1 MEQLN
6 QFMKTAEKWDRKYFS
21 AAKEA
26 ITALSPTEEIAE
38 RRITKYLSEDR
49 LEKLNLA
56 NSFSRALFRRHLLLA
71 ASEWEDEL
79 YKPGRVVMMATF
91 VDQSWAFPD
100 HEIEFDFKAA
110 KHKIRNAFA
119 GMDYIGAFEPAVYPD
134 EVLTTESG
142 TGSLVSFHAHVIVWS
157 TSESK
162 LRRHKLKIAK
172 RFTPLVG
179 DEGLSFP
186 RLDNLKT
193 IPEFRKSLRYASKMP
208 VDGYERVEE
217 NDEISQRHANL
228 ENVHYYRLT
237 GFLHHHTIFEAW
249 FAGGEGSQILKS
261 AKTLSIEAA
270 KAQSKSLSDGLG
282 AFNSVRI
289 RDRRRWPNRY

>member
-1 MEQLN
+1 MEELT
-6 QFMKTAEKWDRKYFS
+6 QFLKAAEKWDRKYLS

-38 RRITKYLSEDR
+38 HRIKKCLSKDR
-49 LEKLNLA
+49 LEEFNLA
-56 NSFSRALFRRHLLLA
+56 NPHSRALFRLHLLMA
-71 ASEWEDEL
+71 ASELEGEL

-91 VDQSWAFPD
+91 VDQDWAFPD
-100 HEIEFDFKAA
+100 RKIKFDFKAA
-110 KHKIRNAFA
+110 KQKIRNAFE
-119 GMDYIGAFEPAVYPD
+119 GFDFIGAFEPAVYPD
-134 EVLTTESG
+134 EKLTTESG

-208 VDGYERVEE
+208 VDGY
-217 NDEISQRHANL
+217 D
-228 ENVHYYRLT
+228 YR
-237 GFLHHHTIFEAW
+237 
-249 FAGGEGSQILKS
+249 
-261 AKTLSIEAA
+261 
-270 KAQSKSLSDGLG
+270 
-282 AFNSVRI
+282 
-289 RDRRRWPNRY
+289 

>member
-1 MEQLN
+1 MEQLT
-6 QFMKTAEKWDRKYFS
+6 QFMKTAEKWDRKYRK

-38 RRITKYLSEDR
+38 RRIKKYLSEDR

-56 NSFSRALFRRHLLLA
+56 NSYSRALFRHHLLLA

-91 VDQSWAFPD
+91 VDQGWAFPD

-110 KHKIRNAFA
+110 KQKIRNAFE
-119 GMDYIGAFEPAVYPD
+119 GFDYIGAFEPAVYPN
-134 EVLTTESG
+134 EELTTESG

-172 RFTPLVG
+172 RFPP
-179 DEGLSFP
+179 SAAA
-186 RLDNLKT
+186 RLKR
-193 IPEFRKSLRYASKMP
+193 PA
-208 VDGYERVEE
+208 
-217 NDEISQRHANL
+217 
-228 ENVHYYRLT
+228 
-237 GFLHHHTIFEAW
+237 
-249 FAGGEGSQILKS
+249 
-261 AKTLSIEAA
+261 
-270 KAQSKSLSDGLG
+270 
-282 AFNSVRI
+282 
-289 RDRRRWPNRY
+289 